1 MSLTKF
7 ELQDIW
13 HILQPQAI
21 NQEKTNTHLLNVV
34 IQLTRIA
41 DELKK
46 SNSLEHVL
54 TQDELDFLCKKK
66 VVKKRK
72 PRRSKGEIKGEI
84 TRKYI
89 KKLNKGIKKNADT

>member
-1 MSLTKF
+1 MRLDKF
-7 ELQDIW
+7 DIQDIW
-13 HILQPQAI
+13 HILQPQAV
-21 NQEKTNTHLLNVV
+21 NQEKTNKLLE
-34 IQLTRIA
+34 RIA
-41 DELKK
+41 VALERA
-46 SNSLEHVL
+46 NSLEHIL

-89 KKLNKGIKKNADT
+89 KKLNKENK

>member
-1 MSLTKF
+1 MEKQEQGGNMSLDKF
-7 ELQDIW
+7 DIQDIW

-21 NQEKTNTHLLNVV
+21 NQRKTNELLE
-34 IQLTRIA
+34 RIA
-41 DELKK
+41 VALERA
-46 SNSLEHVL
+46 NSLEHIL

-89 KKLNKGIKKNADT
+89 KKLNKAKK

>member
-1 MSLTKF
+1 MSLDKF
-7 ELQDIW
+7 DMQDIW

-21 NQEKTNTHLLNVV
+21 NQEKTNKLLE
-34 IQLTRIA
+34 RIA
-41 DELKK
+41 VALERA
-46 SNSLEHVL
+46 NSLEHIL

-89 KKLNKGIKKNADT
+89 KKLNKENK